1 MNSKFAV
8 QVKLYVLGCLAKG
21 TGIAA
26 DNTPLL
32 LLLVTKTT
40 PFVTVAGKGIHA
52 RRDPEEIR
60 DRAAPA
66 RWTPPLDAIWK
77 YITIRRRG

>member
-32 LLLVTKTT
+32 LLLVTKTILFGT
-40 PFVTVAGKGIHA
+40 RSGG
-52 RRDPEEIR
+52 
-60 DRAAPA
+60 
-66 RWTPPLDAIWK
+66 
-77 YITIRRRG
+77 

>member
-8 QVKLYVLGCLAKG
+8 EVKLYVLGRLAKG

-32 LLLVTKTT
+32 LLLVTKRIV
-40 PFVTVAGKGIHA
+40 FVTSQPV
-52 RRDPEEIR
+52 
-60 DRAAPA
+60 APA
-66 RWTPPLDAIWK
+66 A
-77 YITIRRRG
+77 